1 MKKET
6 TIEFDDNNEEA
17 AICSGDEKWW
27 KLMERLA
34 IDPINIFYN
43 ADDSVHA
50 KEYLFPS
57 RWILI
62 KKRKELTGE
71 AFERGKKGSERV
83 SKLLQKSKNKD
94 II

>member
-27 KLMERLA
+27 KLMERLGV
-34 IDPINIFYN
+34 DTTNIYYN
-43 ADDSVHA
+43 ADNSVYQ
-50 KEYLFPS
+50 KEYLFPR
-57 RWILI
+57 RWVLI
-62 KKRKELTGE
+62 KKRKELIGE